1 MNATNPSRVIC
12 FQVRKIEG
20 RKKLAQTVGDVLGFE
35 PEYDGTPT
43 FAYHIGDCVLGR
55 DWTLTTDRRSAGL
68 VEAIVKAAV
77 EAGFYTKRP
86 EPEDPSE
93 PAPQAPTGDEL
104 GLTLAFP
111 TTGWDET
118 TEAKLA
124 TLRAAKQPLITNA
137 LGIAGTPMVVKEG
150 EGRVEF
156 PWFTTVPDKTITDA
170 ATVLIAQMIAYAK
183 TATRINAK
191 PTSVANEKY
200 AMRCWLLRLGLIGAD
215 TKAARRTLLRNLE
228 GNAAWKNPPHNTQK

>member
-1 MNATNPSRVIC
+1 MNATVIR

-20 RKKLAQTVGDVLGFE
+20 RKKLAHTIGEVLGFE

-55 DWTLTTDRRSAGL
+55 DWTLTTDPLSDGQ
-68 VEAIVKAAV
+68 VEAIVSAAV
-77 EAGFYTKRP
+77 EAGFYTKQP
-86 EPEDPSE
+86 EPDEPSQ
-93 PAPQAPTGDEL
+93 PAPQAPTGGEL

-111 TTGWDET
+111 TTGWDEA

-124 TLRAAKQPLITNA
+124 VLLAAKAPLITKA
-137 LGIAGTPMVVKEG
+137 LGIAGVPMVVKEA

-170 ATVLIAQMIAYAK
+170 ASVLIAAMIAYAK

-191 PTSVANEKY
+191 PVEAVNEKY

-215 TKAARRTLLRNLE
+215 TKTARRTLLRNLE
-228 GNAAWKNPPHNTQK
+228 GNAAWKNPPQTTQK

>member
-1 MNATNPSRVIC
+1 MNATAIR

-20 RKKLAQTVGDVLGFE
+20 RKKLAQTIGEVLGFE

-55 DWTLTTDRRSAGL
+55 DWTLTTDQL
-68 VEAIVKAAV
+68 TEEEVEAIVKAAL
-77 EAGFYTKRP
+77 EAGFYTKQP
-86 EPEDPSE
+86 EPDDPSQ
-93 PAPQAPTGDEL
+93 PAPQAPTSDEL
-104 GLTLAFP
+104 GLTLSFP
-111 TTGWDET
+111 TTGWDEA
-118 TEAKLA
+118 TEPKLA
-124 TLRAAKQPLITNA
+124 ALLAAKEPLIAKA
-137 LGIAGTPMVVKEG
+137 LGIPGVPMNVKEA

-156 PWFTTVPDKTITDA
+156 PWFTTLPDATTTDA

-200 AMRCWLLRLGLIGAD
+200 AMRCWLLRLGLIGED
-215 TKAARRTLLRNLE
+215 TRHARRTLLRNLE
-228 GNAAWKNPPHNTQK
+228 GNAAWKNPPQTTQK